1 MTAIGRAVVGL
12 ELGRE
17 LADLLDERLRLGR
30 VRGALGH
37 DLDDRGV
44 GRLVRQPLADVRD
57 VVELAEAGADRVEV
71 VEDVG
76 GLRDVDGDD
85 ERAVVAGAEPV
96 GDEVVGV
103 RVARLGGV
111 GAAARQ
117 VQVEAERGHGRGAEE
132 PHDEHDEHDRRL
144 QHEVDPAAS
153 HGALRAVVGGVG
165 ATVGAALRLR
175 REPAPEHA
183 EQRRQQGDGAD
194 DGDEHGERGR
204 DAHDAQERDAH
215 DEQAEQ
221 RDDHREAREHDRAA
235 RGGDGLRGALLRVLS
250 ARELRAM
257 PREDEERVVDADREA
272 DHDREHGGGVRHR
285 RERRDDRDAAER
297 GADADE
303 RGEQRQAGREQ
314 RAERDEQH
322 HAREEH
328 AEDLG
333 DREPE
338 VGVLEHLAAE
348 RDHESRVAP
357 GLAGGGHGL
366 DRGIRHV
373 GGGAVELHLDVGR
386 ARVIRHLLA
395 GVLVERAEHARDA
408 VDALELGL
416 HRGDRGAVRL
426 VLDGCPVGR
435 LDDGLHRGARGL
447 REDGGE
453 LVDRLLRL
461 GAGDGVGLLELAAEA
476 DAGAEEGGEGDRPG
490 RDDEPCPS
498 EGESPD
504 AMEEEGHG
512 MSLSR

>member
-1 MTAIGRAVVGL
+1 MFDTGANAATIEMPPNAAPTPMSAVSSGR
-12 ELGRE
+12 
-17 LADLLDERLRLGR
+17 
-30 VRGALGH
+30 
-37 DLDDRGV
+37 
-44 GRLVRQPLADVRD
+44 P
-57 VVELAEAGADRVEV
+57 
-71 VEDVG
+71 
-76 GLRDVDGDD
+76 
-85 ERAVVAGAEPV
+85 
-96 GDEVVGV
+96 
-103 RVARLGGV
+103 
-111 GAAARQ
+111 
-117 VQVEAERGHGRGAEE
+117 
-132 PHDEHDEHDRRL
+132 
-144 QHEVDPAAS
+144 
-153 HGALRAVVGGVG
+153 
-165 ATVGAALRLR
+165 
-175 REPAPEHA
+175 
-183 EQRRQQGDGAD
+183 
-194 DGDEHGERGR
+194 
-204 DAHDAQERDAH
+204 
-215 DEQAEQ
+215 
-221 RDDHREAREHDRAA
+221 
-235 RGGDGLRGALLRVLS
+235 
-250 ARELRAM
+250 
-257 PREDEERVVDADREA
+257 
-272 DHDREHGGGVRHR
+272 
-285 RERRDDRDAAER
+285 
-297 GADADE
+297 
-303 RGEQRQAGREQ
+303 GREQ

-357 GLAGGGHGL
+357 GLAGGGDRL

-435 LDDGLHRGARGL
+435 LDDGLHRGTRGL